1 LDKLCYAFKG
11 AVGLGVMV
19 KYDAVVIGA
28 GHNGLVAANYLA
40 SSGLRVLVVE
50 RRGVVGG
57 LAASEELRPGFK
69 MPTGAYV
76 LSLFKGRLIRE
87 LGLDKLG
94 LRVYLKEPGL
104 FLPFPNGGS
113 ITIWPDEG
121 RTVKEVERYS
131 KLDSL
136 NYPRWVSF
144 WNAFA
149 SLIDPLLYLPPPS
162 LEELIDE
169 VRRLAPLMG
178 VLRGRV
184 EAFIEEFAYALTTS
198 AARMLNDYF
207 ESEELKAALVEDGV
221 VGTFAGPYTP
231 GTAYVLAHHVMGEVN
246 GVKGAW
252 GYVEGGLGRLSELLA
267 ERARGLGVDVLLNVG
282 VRRILVKD
290 GSVTGVELTDGRV
303 VEARVVLSSA
313 DVKTTMLNLLDP
325 DALGGDVRRRISNI
339 RSIGV
344 SAKVIGVLK
353 ELPKYSVKDADPM
366 IGHRASALIMPS
378 VDYVERAY
386 RDALSGSFSREP
398 WISINIPTVYD
409 QSIAAPGYH
418 VFSMFIQYAP
428 RTLKW
433 GPEDKARLRE
443 VVYETVEQYMPGFR
457 DRVIFDHVLTPLDY
471 EVDYGTVGGNIFH
484 VDMTLDQIFTNRP
497 MPGMSRYSTPIKG
510 LYLCGSDAHPGGGVT
525 GAPGR
530 NAALTVLE
538 DLGLVK
544 RSRVLNLL
552 DLLTMAIK
560 LLRT

>member
-1 LDKLCYAFKG
+1 LDRLCYAFKG
-11 AVGLGVMV
+11 VVGLGVMV

-144 WNAFA
+144 WGAFA

-178 VLRGRV
+178 VLRGRA

-252 GYVEGGLGRLSELLA
+252 GYVEGGLGRL
-267 ERARGLGVDVLLNVG
+267 
-282 VRRILVKD
+282 K
-290 GSVTGVELTDGRV
+290 
-303 VEARVVLSSA
+303 
-313 DVKTTMLNLLDP
+313 
-325 DALGGDVRRRISNI
+325 
-339 RSIGV
+339 
-344 SAKVIGVLK
+344 
-353 ELPKYSVKDADPM
+353 
-366 IGHRASALIMPS
+366 
-378 VDYVERAY
+378 
-386 RDALSGSFSREP
+386 
-398 WISINIPTVYD
+398 
-409 QSIAAPGYH
+409 
-418 VFSMFIQYAP
+418 
-428 RTLKW
+428 
-433 GPEDKARLRE
+433 
-443 VVYETVEQYMPGFR
+443 
-457 DRVIFDHVLTPLDY
+457 
-471 EVDYGTVGGNIFH
+471 
-484 VDMTLDQIFTNRP
+484 
-497 MPGMSRYSTPIKG
+497 
-510 LYLCGSDAHPGGGVT
+510 
-525 GAPGR
+525 
-530 NAALTVLE
+530 
-538 DLGLVK
+538 
-544 RSRVLNLL
+544 
-552 DLLTMAIK
+552 
-560 LLRT
+560 